1 MLTRPRIWIAVALC
15 LGLAACSS
23 SRTAVKDISREQ
35 RLVDDSRGI
44 FDDFLAD
51 PHMEVFR
58 DHLKEA
64 KAIVLV
70 PELLKGAFLFGG
82 TTGKGVLLVRDE
94 KTGEWSQPAFYTV
107 GSVSFGLQAGGKQ
120 SAAVLLAMTDEGV
133 EMFYKSSFKLGTDVN
148 LVVGPVGA
156 GVEGST
162 VPKLSGDLISFARS
176 EGAFAG
182 YSFEGAVISS
192 REDWNE
198 AYYGKPVKPEDIIV
212 KRKVSNPDSAQ
223 LLEAVT
229 KATTK
234 PKKKLSGHT
243 NPP

>member
-1 MLTRPRIWIAVALC
+1 M
-15 LGLAACSS
+15 
-23 SRTAVKDISREQ
+23 
-35 RLVDDSRGI
+35 DDSRSTLDG
-44 FDDFLAD
+44 FFAD

-58 DHLKEA
+58 YHLKEA
-64 KAIVLV
+64 KAIVIV
-70 PELLKGAFLFGG
+70 PELLKGALLFGG

-94 KTGEWSQPAFYTV
+94 KTGEWSQPAFYTL

-120 SAAVLLAMTDEGV
+120 SEVVLLAMTHEGV

-156 GVEGST
+156 GAAGST
-162 VPKLSGDLISFARS
+162 VPKLSGDLITFARS

-182 YSFEGAVISS
+182 SSFEGAVINS
-192 REDWNE
+192 REDWNK
-198 AYYGKPVKPEDIIV
+198 AYYGKPVKPKDIIV
-212 KRKVSNPDSAQ
+212 KRNVSNPNSTQ

-234 PKKKLSGHT
+234 P
-243 NPP
+243 